1 MFKVKRFDRIS
12 ENGVVTNRSCLIVSN
27 AESIDK
33 AIQFIKNRYEMNKD
47 NLYWNEIYMINRSWV
62 YRHFSDG
69 RVYETTYTV
78 EN

>member
-47 NLYWNEIYMINRSWV
+47 NPYWNEIYMINRSWV
-62 YRHFSDG
+62 YRHFADG
-69 RVYETTYTV
+69 RIYETTYTV